1 MAHVLSLS
9 SARHQDRV
17 PHTNG
22 HGCLQPAED
31 LFVGRER
38 ELAGL
43 QASLRDACTGRGQ
56 LVLVAG
62 EPGIGKTRLATE
74 FATYAQRSNARV
86 LTGRCCE
93 GEGTPPFWPWV
104 QMLRG
109 YIADAAPDALGL
121 QMGTGAADIAQVVP
135 ELREWLP
142 DLPPPWVGEPA
153 HARFRFF
160 DSLTTFL
167 KTAALG
173 QVLVLILDDLH
184 WADTPSLL
192 RSSTQVKV
200 GSCPIRTCLSPKG

>member
-62 EPGIGKTRLATE
+62 EPGIGKTRLLRELGARAGERGHLVLAGSASE
-74 FATYAQRSNARV
+74 FE
-86 LTGRCCE
+86 LDL
-93 GEGTPPFWPWV
+93 PFSV
-104 QMLRG
+104 FV
-109 YIADAAPDALGL
+109 DAL
-121 QMGTGAADIAQVVP
+121 
-135 ELREWLP
+135 EE
-142 DLPPPWVGEPA
+142 
-153 HARFRFF
+153 
-160 DSLTTFL
+160 
-167 KTAALG
+167 
-173 QVLVLILDDLH
+173 
-184 WADTPSLL
+184 
-192 RSSTQVKV
+192 
-200 GSCPIRTCLSPKG
+200 